1 MYIAKPPTKRI
12 IPTVKSRCHILTV
25 EAGLI
30 ILKYLTVLWTQ
41 IPSDYYANSGIT
53 MPPVPTRHR
62 PLPASLQHTLHQ
74 ALVTE
79 LLSDCCLSVCY
90 VTLHFPLVKESVI
103 ESLVLRNTQKRNYMF
118 LSPGSGI
125 SLFQELKILN
135 SEAKLSLYRVK
146 LDLHSSLEPL

>member
-1 MYIAKPPTKRI
+1 MVIQWQFLEHPTTPSWERITSAQIRAWAQVKNVFISNKTVSISAVIFLELIVQKWDYKSKINGKYWHFQIYIAKPPTKRI

-62 PLPASLQHTLHQ
+62 PLPASLQHTLH
-74 ALVTE
+74 
-79 LLSDCCLSVCY
+79 
-90 VTLHFPLVKESVI
+90 
-103 ESLVLRNTQKRNYMF
+103 
-118 LSPGSGI
+118 
-125 SLFQELKILN
+125 
-135 SEAKLSLYRVK
+135 
-146 LDLHSSLEPL
+146 